1 MAAFTTLALLGLGIG
16 AAAAAGKK
24 ANTKTAAGQSA
35 EELLSGK
42 GPSQAAL
49 DSVGAQVPNTTLGQA
64 GGPKPPE
71 PPDAGLAQY
80 NAIAAGRAAA
90 DRQRK
95 KATGMGAGASGGAP
109 SALTGTASYAPRT
122 LLGS

>member
-1 MAAFTTLALLGLGIG
+1 MAAFTTLALIGLAAG
-16 AAAAAGKK
+16 AAMAGKK

-42 GPSQAAL
+42 GPSQASL
-49 DSVGAQVPNTTLGQA
+49 DSVGATIPNTTIAA
-64 GGPKPPE
+64 GVPKPPE

-80 NAIAAGRAAA
+80 NAIASGRAAA
-90 DRQRK
+90 DKVRK
-95 KATGMGAGASGGAP
+95 KATGMGASGGAP
-109 SALTGTASYAPRT
+109 SALTGTASYQART